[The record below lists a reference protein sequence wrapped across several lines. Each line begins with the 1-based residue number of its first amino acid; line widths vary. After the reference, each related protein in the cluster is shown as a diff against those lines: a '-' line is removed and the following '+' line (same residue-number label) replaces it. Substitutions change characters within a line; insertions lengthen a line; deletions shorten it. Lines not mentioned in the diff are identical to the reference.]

1 VKVWNNITEPLQ
13 GKQSSLL
20 KLKKIGVPRFLPS
33 RLQERSSSG
42 LSFSSLTS
50 KSSQPVSGSEYGT
63 AG

>member
-1 VKVWNNITEPLQ
+1 MQECWKH
-13 GKQSSLL
+13 GKINFQASGRL
-20 KLKKIGVPRFLPS
+20 KDLSISASTREN
-33 RLQERSSSG
+33 QSSSG